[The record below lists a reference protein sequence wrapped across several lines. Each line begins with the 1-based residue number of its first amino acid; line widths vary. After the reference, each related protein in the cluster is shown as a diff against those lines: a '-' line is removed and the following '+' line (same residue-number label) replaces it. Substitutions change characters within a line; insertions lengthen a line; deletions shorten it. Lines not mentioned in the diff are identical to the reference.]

1 MRLKGKNAIVTGAGA
16 GIGRATA
23 IRFAEE
29 GARVMVA
36 EMDEAS
42 GRETAE
48 AIRRAGGAASYCR
61 TDVSDAAAVERMVE
75 AAAEI
80 GPVNV
85 LVNNAA
91 AFVFGRIEE
100 VSAED
105 WARVL
110 GVNVLG
116 YTHTVRA
123 VLPHL
128 RAAGG
133 GAIVNVASQS
143 GFVAQPGFVPYNTS
157 KGGVMQ
163 LTRCLAM
170 DLADDGIRVNGVCPG
185 PIYTQASERHP
196 LSRLR
201 RSLLHY
207 RRPPRHRRGRH
218 HRLTGRRPAA
228 RTGRPAFAAAFRG
241 VQGHDPEPV
250 LPLPIH
256 RSSVADST
264 HASTGSAL
272 PIHARCGRIRS
283 SPEETGLCAF
293 LRDAPRHPLH
303 ECGACHAPPSCFAV
317 DECNDPL
324 VEGQVGA
331 HAAAGKAEQGNRD
344 ERRPDVGRYVLER
357 GWGNERTPV
366 FLRFDGVIAKRFLGV
381 EQGFIQGRAHGDDPR
396 QVRKRDAVG
405 AAFSVDQRRI
415 ASHPGFSRR
424 ESRVGPNRQ
433 QAGVAGFTLL
443 PE

>member
-116 YTHTVRA
+116 YAHTVRA

-185 PIYTQASERHP
+185 PIYTQASERHMDFIGID
-196 LSRLR
+196 REE
-201 RSLLHY
+201 
-207 RRPPRHRRGRH
+207 
-218 HRLTGRRPAA
+218 GRRLFGQETLLK
-228 RTGRPAFAAAFRG
+228 RMG
-241 VQGHDPEPV
+241 EPV
-250 LPLPIH
+250 EIANGILFL
-256 RSSVADST
+256 
-264 HASTGSAL
+264 AS
-272 PIHARCGRIRS
+272 
-283 SPEETGLCAF
+283 
-293 LRDAPRHPLH
+293 
-303 ECGACHAPPSCFAV
+303 
-317 DECNDPL
+317 DEASFIT
-324 VEGQVGA
+324 GA
-331 HAAAGKAEQGNRD
+331 HL
-344 ERRPDVGRYVLER
+344 VI
-357 GWGNERTPV
+357 
-366 FLRFDGVIAKRFLGV
+366 DG
-381 EQGFIQGRAHGDDPR
+381 
-396 QVRKRDAVG
+396 G
-405 AAFSVDQRRI
+405 ATID
-415 ASHPGFSRR
+415 
-424 ESRVGPNRQ
+424 
-433 QAGVAGFTLL
+433 
-443 PE
+443 